1 MRANRWLLG
10 AALVGL
16 GAMVG
21 FFAARMMFASEVD
34 AAVGE
39 KGKNQAVLSALE
51 PVDGSLSRF
60 DRRLAL
66 ESELFGAAS
75 LDSRLRT
82 LQKMRAQR
90 MDIRQILSH
99 LATTDPETYI
109 AMAAAEEGRDPVIR
123 GQLDLAFVTLW
134 QTDPALAEEL
144 AMAFP
149 AADAR
154 RSGLSAIVREA
165 ISTSSEDEAR
175 RLVGKYSEYLRER
188 FFAVPEMDLTRVA
201 PALLE
206 LPHDQSASSA

>member
-1 MRANRWLLG
+1 
-10 AALVGL
+10 
-16 GAMVG
+16 
-21 FFAARMMFASEVD
+21 
-34 AAVGE
+34 
-39 KGKNQAVLSALE
+39 
-51 PVDGSLSRF
+51 
-60 DRRLAL
+60 
-66 ESELFGAAS
+66 
-75 LDSRLRT
+75 
-82 LQKMRAQR
+82 
-90 MDIRQILSH
+90 
-99 LATTDPETYI
+99 
-109 AMAAAEEGRDPVIR
+109 MAAAEEGRDPVIR
-123 GQLDLAFVTLW
+123 GQLDLAFVILW

-206 LPHDQSASSA
+206 LPDGRHSVEIVRNFVKRWMLTDRAAALAWAKTVREGELRQWALGTILNKVAMDQVGQSEALLAEIREDFPDFNPSPTTLATMNKARFADDPVAGIKWAAENKKK